1 MTKAAKPIAVDLATL
16 DTCAA
21 CNQPFALDVKHP
33 VTKVATGI
41 VIYHL
46 GVDSDAITEYVDE
59 RNNKDIRRAAD
70 LRKRGEEPEVVTV
83 EAQLERNIEFWT
95 VAIFSSGK
103 PWENMTFEGKAL
115 DFTVANIKLVLTRL
129 KWLRGQVD
137 ASIGNLENF
146 MPT

>member
-16 DTCAA
+16 DTRAA

-33 VTKVATGI
+33 TTKVATGI

-70 LRKRGEEPEVVTV
+70 LRKRGEEPEVT
-83 EAQLERNIEFWT
+83 LPLKLSLNGI
-95 VAIFSSGK
+95 SSFGLLPFLQAASLGK
-103 PWENMTFEGKAL
+103 T
-115 DFTVANIKLVLTRL
+115 
-129 KWLRGQVD
+129 
-137 ASIGNLENF
+137 
-146 MPT
+146 